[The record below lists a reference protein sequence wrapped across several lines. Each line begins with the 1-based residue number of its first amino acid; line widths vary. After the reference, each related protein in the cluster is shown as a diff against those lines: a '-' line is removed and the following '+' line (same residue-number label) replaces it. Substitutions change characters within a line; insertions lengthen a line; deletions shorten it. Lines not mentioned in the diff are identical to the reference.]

1 MGDDSLERGA
11 LYLVATPIGNLGDLS
26 PRALDVLRGV
36 DWIAAEDTRHTRGLL
51 ARFAVRTPL
60 FSAHAHNERARA
72 EEIAA
77 RLAAG
82 ETGALVVDAG
92 SPGVSDP
99 GERVVR
105 AAIAAGR
112 PVRAV
117 PGPSAVIAAL
127 SVSGLPTAAFTFAGF
142 LPARAGARD
151 GRLRSLLSRPET
163 LVVYEAPHRVRDT
176 LEALARLVPGRPLAA
191 CRELTKLHEEVLR
204 GDAAA
209 VLAQVTGE
217 RERGE
222 WVLVVGGSVGV
233 DDEPAAG
240 GEAAAAG
247 GEDAARARFIAAQVA
262 SGVEEGEARRR
273 AAFVLGPESPRPR
286 PRPRDGGIPGPARK
300 GSRRT

>member
-1 MGDDSLERGA
+1 MGEGTLERGA

-26 PRALDVLRGV
+26 PRALDVLRAA

-51 ARFAVRTPL
+51 ARFAVKTPL
-60 FSAHAHNERARA
+60 FSAHAHNEAARA
-72 EEIAA
+72 AEIAA
-77 RLAAG
+77 RLGAG

-105 AAIAAGR
+105 AVIAAGL
-112 PVRAV
+112 PVRVV

-127 SVSGLPTAAFTFAGF
+127 SVSGLPTEAFTFAGF

-151 GRLRSLLSRPET
+151 ARLGELLRRRET
-163 LVVYEAPHRVRDT
+163 LVLYEAPHRVRAT
-176 LEALARLVPGRPLAA
+176 LEAIARLAPGRRVAA

-209 VLAQVTGE
+209 VLAAVTDE

-222 WVLVVGGSVGV
+222 WVLVV
-233 DDEPAAG
+233 AG
-240 GEAAAAG
+240 APESSAAAEV
-247 GEDAARARFIAAQVA
+247 EDETRARFVAEQVA
-262 SGVEEGEARRR
+262 SGATPEEARRR
-273 AAFVLGPESPRPR
+273 AAFVLGP
-286 PRPRDGGIPGPARK
+286 PGRSRGAGQGRKARK
-300 GSRRT
+300 A

>member
-1 MGDDSLERGA
+1 MGESPLERGV

-26 PRALDVLRGV
+26 PRAVLVLRGV

-51 ARFAVRTPL
+51 TRFAVSTPL

-72 EEIAA
+72 TEIAA

-92 SPGVSDP
+92 SPGISDP

-105 AAIAAGR
+105 AVVAAGGT
-112 PVRAV
+112 VRVV

-127 SVSGLPTAAFTFAGF
+127 SLSGLPTGAFTFAGF

-151 GRLRSLLSRPET
+151 ARLAGLLARPET
-163 LVVYEAPHRVRDT
+163 LVVYEAPHRVRAT
-176 LEALARLVPGRPLAA
+176 LTALARLVPGRLLAA
-191 CRELTKLHEEVLR
+191 CRELTKVHEEVLR

-209 VLAQVTGE
+209 VLAQVSDE

-222 WVLVVGGSVGV
+222 WVLVVAGAP
-233 DDEPAAG
+233 DTAAG
-240 GEAAAAG
+240 EDRGEAAPD
-247 GEDAARARFIAAQVA
+247 EDRARERFVAGQVA
-262 SGVEEGEARRR
+262 SGASTDEARRR
-273 AAFVLGPESPRPR
+273 ATFVL
-286 PRPRDGGIPGPARK
+286 GPARK
-300 GSRRT
+300 GTRKA